1 MQRQMQNSSLGQ
13 EMDRYSQTRLN
24 PESRPSPI
32 LDQKRRSSSMSQP
45 KNKSQSEHQKRHQ
58 EIETNWR
65 PTRTKKLFHPR
76 KLVRKF
82 PGRNHNQR
90 IGKKKSL
97 LTLSKRRTS
106 QQPEPSPRTDQQQ
119 STNLLQQQLETKT
132 KVGTAAAGQGK
143 KKKQGERR
151 EKQKQ
156 KSTHRGTLVY
166 LSRRRG
172 ASKQRA
178 LVLNPAKPI

>member
-1 MQRQMQNSSLGQ
+1 LEAN
-13 EMDRYSQTRLN
+13 
-24 PESRPSPI
+24 
-32 LDQKRRSSSMSQP
+32 
-45 KNKSQSEHQKRHQ
+45 KN
-58 EIETNWR
+58 
-65 PTRTKKLFHPR
+65 KKLFHPR